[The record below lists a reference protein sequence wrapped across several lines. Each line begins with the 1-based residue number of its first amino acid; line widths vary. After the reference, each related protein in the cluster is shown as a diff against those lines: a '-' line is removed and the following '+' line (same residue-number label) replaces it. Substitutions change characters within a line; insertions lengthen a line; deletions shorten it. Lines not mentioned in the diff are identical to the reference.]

1 MTSTIEHLTTTLLS
15 RSARIAK
22 GLGFLVLSGAV
33 AYGLLNRE
41 SGTADLTV
49 AQWFPV
55 QPQLLENRL
64 GLVGRIETSAR
75 QTLSAP
81 FEGTVQQLSVTE
93 GQRVEH
99 NQSLLTLD
107 TAQLDIQLRQAQTE
121 LLKAK
126 RTVQD
131 MQDWAHGEDVA
142 RARRALTNA
151 ELNLND
157 TETKL
162 IDTRRLFERGI
173 VARMEVEALEQQLRL
188 QRLDLNAS

>member
-1 MTSTIEHLTTTLLS
+1 MVARTAATIGEP
-15 RSARIAK
+15 A
-22 GLGFLVLSGAV
+22 
-33 AYGLLNRE
+33 
-41 SGTADLTV
+41 
-49 AQWFPV
+49 WF
-55 QPQLLENRL
+55 
-64 GLVGRIETSAR
+64 GWRIEASAR

-81 FEGTVQQLSVTE
+81 FEGTVQQLSVTK
-93 GQRVEH
+93 GRRVEH

-131 MQDWAHGEDVA
+131 MQDWVHGEDVA

-188 QRLDLNAS
+188 QRLDLNASQAELRTAQTKGQGDSRQIADMELANAQAR